1 MKTKTFFKCNFFHSS
16 STTIIFSMQTK
27 GKKRKKKMLWTI
39 LFCIQFKSLS
49 FSFAYKVVSWDDEHY
64 TYQVISESRGKCLFI
79 FFLKKHVS
87 EKHLPGTQLRSVKK
101 TRLKT
106 TRMRFDD
113 ERNGWLLVERC
124 FIHYSCGPSEKVEFS
139 GITSTLL

>member
-1 MKTKTFFKCNFFHSS
+1 
-16 STTIIFSMQTK
+16 
-27 GKKRKKKMLWTI
+27 MLWTI

-124 FIHYSCGPSEKVEFS
+124 FIHYSCGPRGRSLRRLS
-139 GITSTLL
+139 SLGLLVLFYNPHPHKRCQHLLCLAETFLLNSQT